1 MWYAWV
7 WVYFT
12 AFLCARHD
20 PRIRL
25 GGTSIIG
32 KHLHSYNQD
41 FFGGIPFAEPP
52 IASLRFAPPRLKLSL
67 APSRSFDARSYGP
80 SCLQLESSFYS
91 LSYAPE
97 PNPISQY
104 LDDPDMSED
113 CLTLNIFRP
122 SGIDS
127 LASLPVMVWIYGGG
141 FYTGQSSIYD
151 GSYFVEQSVA
161 RGTPILFVSL
171 NYRVGPLGFPQGP
184 EAAEQAALNLGLHDQ
199 WAALEWV
206 QNNIASFGG
215 DPAKVTLFGESAGA
229 LSASHHYLNENF
241 ITVARAAIFQSGVG
255 STLPIFNPYRGTPS
269 WMLFANNT
277 KSCMAPTLSPDSTFS
292 CLMSASSSDL
302 LVGARAG
309 MAIELFPFRPVLDGN
324 EGIISGQPVRRLAR
338 GAGKRVPFIAGTVLD
353 EATKFLQR
361 DFQTEDI
368 TIWLN
373 ANFTPSPFGPDVL
386 RTGLDKLLSLYPDDP
401 SAGSPFGTGN
411 QTFGTGPGFKRGN
424 AIIGDIFFQ
433 ALRRFWSQTTS
444 ALGTPSYAYIFTDPQ
459 PSADPALG
467 VHHDSELLYL
477 FGDVSKS
484 GPPKSARLSRI
495 MLDYWISFAVSLTP
509 NDGKGMQRMLW
520 GSFMFTLPLI
530 LCLQDLIGKFIMVLR
545 YGAVFS

>member
-1 MWYAWV
+1 MWYPWV
-7 WVYFT
+7 WAYFT
-12 AFLCARHD
+12 TLLCSHY
-20 PRIRL
+20 PRVRL

-32 KHLHSYNQD
+32 KHLRSYNQD

-52 IASLRFAPPRLKLSL
+52 TASFRFAPPQLKLSL
-67 APSRSFDARSYGP
+67 VPSRSFDARSYGP
-80 SCLQLESSFYS
+80 SCLQLE
-91 LSYAPE
+91 
-97 PNPISQY
+97 N
-104 LDDPDMSED
+104 MSED

-127 LASLPVMVWIYGGG
+127 LASLPVMVWIYGD
-141 FYTGQSSIYD
+141 GQSSIYD

-184 EAAEQAALNLGLHDQ
+184 EAAERAVLNLGLHDQ

-206 QNNIASFGG
+206 QSNIASFGG
-215 DPAKVTLFGESAGA
+215 DPAKVCSPTITSAQSLITRNQRL
-229 LSASHHYLNENF
+229 LSLGRVQGRCPLHTTTSTENF
-241 ITVARAAIFQSGVG
+241 TAVARAAIFQSGVG
-255 STLPIFNPYRGTPS
+255 STLPIFNAYRGTPS

-277 KSCMAPTLSPDSTFS
+277 KSCMALTLSPDSTFS
-292 CLMSASSSDL
+292 CLMSASPSDL
-302 LVGARAG
+302 LVGTRAG

-324 EGIISGQPVRRLAR
+324 EGVISDQPVKRLAR
-338 GAGKRVPFIAGTVLD
+338 GAGQRVPFIAGTVLD
-353 EATKFLQR
+353 EATMFLQR

-368 TIWLN
+368 TTWLN
-373 ANFTPSPFGPDVL
+373 ANFTPSPVGPDAL

-411 QTFGTGPGFKRGN
+411 QTFGTGPGFKRGS
-424 AIIGDIFFQ
+424 AIIGDIYFQ

-459 PSADPALG
+459 PSDDPALG
-467 VHHDSELLYL
+467 VSHDSELPYL
-477 FGDVSKS
+477 FSDVSKN
-484 GPPKSARLSRI
+484 GPPNSARLSRA

-509 NDGKGMQRMLW
+509 NDGKGTQRML
-520 GSFMFTLPLI
+520 
-530 LCLQDLIGKFIMVLR
+530 
-545 YGAVFS
+545 

>member
-1 MWYAWV
+1 MWYPWV
-7 WVYFT
+7 WAYFT
-12 AFLCARHD
+12 TLLSSHY
-20 PRIRL
+20 PRVSL

-32 KHLHSYNQD
+32 KYLRSYNQD
-41 FFGGIPFAEPP
+41 FFGGIPFASPP
-52 IASLRFAPPRLKLSL
+52 VASLRLAPPRLKLSL

-80 SCLQLESSFYS
+80 SCLQLEND
-91 LSYAPE
+91 A
-97 PNPISQY
+97 
-104 LDDPDMSED
+104 DMSED

-122 SGIDS
+122 SGVDS

-141 FYTGQSSIYD
+141 FLAGQSSIYD
-151 GSYFVEQSVA
+151 GSYLVEQSVA

-184 EAAEQAALNLGLHDQ
+184 EAAEQAVLNLGLHDQ

-241 ITVARAAIFQSGVG
+241 SAVARAAIFQSGLG
-255 STLPIFNPYRGTPS
+255 STLPIFDAYRGTPS

-277 KSCMAPTLSPDSTFS
+277 KSCMAPKLSPDSTFS

-302 LVGARAG
+302 LVGTRAG
-309 MAIELFPFRPVLDGN
+309 IAIELFPFRPVLDGN
-324 EGIISGQPVRRLAR
+324 EGIISGQPVKRLAR

-353 EATKFLQR
+353 EATKFLRR

-368 TIWLN
+368 TTWLN
-373 ANFTPSPFGPDVL
+373 ANFTPSPFGPDAL
-386 RTGLDKLLSLYPDDP
+386 RTGLNKLLSLYPDNP

-411 QTFGTGPGFKRGN
+411 QTFGTGPGFKRGS
-424 AIIGDIFFQ
+424 AIIGDIYFQ
-433 ALRRFWSQTTS
+433 SLRRFWSQTTS

-467 VHHDSELLYL
+467 VSHDSELPYL
-477 FGDVSKS
+477 FWDVSKN
-484 GPPKSARLSRI
+484 GPPKSARLSRT

-509 NDGKGMQRMLW
+509 NDGKGTQRMLW
-520 GSFMFTLPLI
+520 SGFMFTPPLI
-530 LCLQDLIGKFIMVLR
+530 LCH
-545 YGAVFS
+545 

>member
-1 MWYAWV
+1 MWFPWV

-12 AFLCARHD
+12 ALLCDHY
-20 PRIRL
+20 PRVRL
-25 GGTSIIG
+25 RGTSITG
-32 KHLHSYNQD
+32 KHLRSYNQD

-52 IASLRFAPPRLKLSL
+52 VASLRFAPPQLKLSL

-80 SCLQLESSFYS
+80 SCLQPYIG
-91 LSYAPE
+91 A
-97 PNPISQY
+97 
-104 LDDPDMSED
+104 DMSED

-151 GSYFVEQSVA
+151 GSHFVKQSVA

-184 EAAEQAALNLGLHDQ
+184 EAVERAALNLGLHDQ

-241 ITVARAAIFQSGVG
+241 TTVARAAIFQSGLG
-255 STLPIFNPYRGTPS
+255 STIPVFNAYRGTPS
-269 WMLFANNT
+269 WTLFANNT
-277 KSCMAPTLSPDSTFS
+277 KPCTAPTLSPNSTFS
-292 CLMSASSSDL
+292 CLMSASSSDI
-302 LVGARAG
+302 LVGTKAG
-309 MAIELFPFRPVLDGN
+309 MAIELFPYRPVLDGN
-324 EGIISGQPVRRLAR
+324 EGFISGHPVKRLAR

-353 EATKFLQR
+353 EATDFLRR

-368 TIWLN
+368 TTWLN
-373 ANFTPSPFGPDVL
+373 ANFTPSPVGPGAL
-386 RTGLDKLLSLYPDDP
+386 RAGLDRVLSLYPDDP

-424 AIIGDIFFQ
+424 AIIGDIYFQ

-444 ALGTPSYAYIFTDPQ
+444 AQGTPSYAYIFTDPQ
-459 PSADPALG
+459 PSADPAVG
-467 VHHDSELLYL
+467 VSHASELPYL
-477 FGDVSKS
+477 FEDMSKI
-484 GPPKSARLSRI
+484 GPPKSARLSRT

-509 NDGKGMQRMLW
+509 NDGKGTQRPHWEMYKKAERVLELTGGGVSLISDNYRAHPMGLMIKIHKMLSW
-520 GSFMFTLPLI
+520 
-530 LCLQDLIGKFIMVLR
+530 
-545 YGAVFS
+545 

>member
-1 MWYAWV
+1 MWYPWV
-7 WVYFT
+7 WAYFT
-12 AFLCARHD
+12 TLLCSHY
-20 PRIRL
+20 PRVRL

-32 KHLHSYNQD
+32 KHLRSYNQD

-52 IASLRFAPPRLKLSL
+52 TTSLRFAPPQLKLSL

-80 SCLQLESSFYS
+80 SCLQLEND
-91 LSYAPE
+91 A
-97 PNPISQY
+97 
-104 LDDPDMSED
+104 DMSED

-122 SGIDS
+122 SGVDS

-141 FYTGQSSIYD
+141 FSYGQSSIYD

-184 EAAEQAALNLGLHDQ
+184 EAAERAVLNLGLHDQ

-241 ITVARAAIFQSGVG
+241 TAVARAAIFQSGVG
-255 STLPIFNPYRGTPS
+255 STLPIFNAYRGTPS

-277 KSCMAPTLSPDSTFS
+277 KSCMALTLSPDSTFS

-309 MAIELFPFRPVLDGN
+309 MALEIFPFRPVLDGN
-324 EGIISGQPVRRLAR
+324 EGIISDQPVKRLAR
-338 GAGKRVPFIAGTVLD
+338 GAGQRVPFMAGTVLD
-353 EATKFLQR
+353 E
-361 DFQTEDI
+361 E
-368 TIWLN
+368 
-373 ANFTPSPFGPDVL
+373 PS
-386 RTGLDKLLSLYPDDP
+386 LDKLLSLYPDDP

-411 QTFGTGPGFKRGN
+411 QTFGTGPGFKRGS
-424 AIIGDIFFQ
+424 AIIGDIYFQ

-467 VHHDSELLYL
+467 VSHASELPYL
-477 FGDVSKS
+477 FLDVNKN
-484 GPPKSARLSRI
+484 GPPKSARLSRT

-509 NDGKGMQRMLW
+509 NDGKGTQRPHWEIYNEAKRVLELTDSGVGLVSDNYRAFPMDLMIKMREMLSW
-520 GSFMFTLPLI
+520 
-530 LCLQDLIGKFIMVLR
+530 
-545 YGAVFS
+545 

>member
-1 MWYAWV
+1 MWYPWV
-7 WVYFT
+7 WAYFT
-12 AFLCARHD
+12 TLLCSHY
-20 PRIRL
+20 PRVRL

-32 KHLHSYNQD
+32 KHHRSYNQD

-52 IASLRFAPPRLKLSL
+52 IASLRLAPPQLKLSL

-80 SCLQLESSFYS
+80 SCLQLG
-91 LSYAPE
+91 
-97 PNPISQY
+97 
-104 LDDPDMSED
+104 LDDADMSED

-122 SGIDS
+122 SGVDS

-141 FYTGQSSIYD
+141 FSYGQSSIYD
-151 GSYFVEQSVA
+151 GSYFIEQSVA

-184 EAAEQAALNLGLHDQ
+184 EAADRAVLNIGLHDQ

-241 ITVARAAIFQSGVG
+241 TAVARAAIFQSGVG
-255 STLPIFNPYRGTPS
+255 STLPIFNAYRGTPS

-277 KSCMAPTLSPDSTFS
+277 KSCMALTLSPDSTFS

-309 MAIELFPFRPVLDGN
+309 MALELFPFRPVLDGS
-324 EGIISGQPVRRLAR
+324 EGIISDQPVKRLAR
-338 GAGKRVPFIAGTVLD
+338 DAGQRVPFIAGTVLD
-353 EATKFLQR
+353 EATTFLQR

-368 TIWLN
+368 TTWLN
-373 ANFTPSPFGPDVL
+373 ANFTPSPHC
-386 RTGLDKLLSLYPDDP
+386 
-401 SAGSPFGTGN
+401 AGSPFGTGN
-411 QTFGTGPGFKRGN
+411 QTFGTGPGFKRGS
-424 AIIGDIFFQ
+424 AIIGDIYFQ

-467 VHHDSELLYL
+467 VSHASELPYL
-477 FGDVSKS
+477 FWDVSKN
-484 GPPKSARLSRI
+484 GPPKSARLSRT

-509 NDGKGMQRMLW
+509 NDGKGTQRPHWEIYNEAKRVLELTGSGVGLVSDNYRAFPMDLMIKMREMLSW
-520 GSFMFTLPLI
+520 
-530 LCLQDLIGKFIMVLR
+530 
-545 YGAVFS
+545 

>member
-1 MWYAWV
+1 MWYPWV
-7 WVYFT
+7 WAYFT
-12 AFLCARHD
+12 TLLCSHY
-20 PRIRL
+20 PRVRL
-25 GGTSIIG
+25 GGTSITG
-32 KHLHSYNQD
+32 KYLRSYNQD

-52 IASLRFAPPRLKLSL
+52 ITSLRFAPPQLKLSL

-80 SCLQLESSFYS
+80 SCLQLEND
-91 LSYAPE
+91 A
-97 PNPISQY
+97 
-104 LDDPDMSED
+104 DMSED

-141 FYTGQSSIYD
+141 FLNGQSSIYD

-184 EAAEQAALNLGLHDQ
+184 EAAERAVLNLGLHDQ

-241 ITVARAAIFQSGVG
+241 TAVARAADQLFPS
-255 STLPIFNPYRGTPS
+255 STADRGTPS

-277 KSCMAPTLSPDSTFS
+277 KSCMALTLSPDSTFS

-302 LVGARAG
+302 LVGVRAG
-309 MAIELFPFRPVLDGN
+309 LALELFPFRPVLDGN
-324 EGIISGQPVRRLAR
+324 EGIISGQPVKRLAR
-338 GAGKRVPFIAGTVLD
+338 GAGQRVPYIAGTVLD
-353 EATKFLQR
+353 EATIFLQR

-368 TIWLN
+368 TTWLN
-373 ANFTPSPFGPDVL
+373 ANFTPSPIGPDAL

-411 QTFGTGPGFKRGN
+411 QTFGTGPGFKRGS
-424 AIIGDIFFQ
+424 AIIGDIYFQ

-467 VHHDSELLYL
+467 VSHASELPYL
-477 FGDVSKS
+477 FLDVSKN
-484 GPPKSARLSRI
+484 GPPKSARLSRA

-509 NDGKGMQRMLW
+509 NDGKGTQRMLW
-520 GSFMFTLPLI
+520 A
-530 LCLQDLIGKFIMVLR
+530 LCLLHP
-545 YGAVFS
+545 